1 MNWSREVTKTLEE
14 TMKRL
19 MTNELKLGEG
29 WELILMED
37 LTLMDEEAEMILK
50 FSQIVGL
57 LKALMDDPSLNK
69 DLVELLVQT
78 FIHEKKEECSKNGK
92 EGEEGKEDDGV
103 SEEEGRAFKKQ
114 RV

>member
-78 FIHEKKEECSKNGK
+78 FIHEKNGK